1 MKKVLIL
8 GIIGIIT
15 ISIIGC
21 NVNSSTQNSK
31 ANYESNNISTETTT
45 SDENSDN
52 KAATTTSQDNSDNK
66 AATTGDTTITINS
79 NETINEKI
87 AFENINDVN
96 IEISAAKVSIKAYD
110 GEEIKITG
118 KLSEKSKGMVINKKS
133 SKFEIIEKGYNVMG
147 SFKGDDDKSIID
159 VLIPSKFKGNLTFK
173 QGAGVADIEGLKVK
187 DIDIFGGAGKLKCN
201 GVKFDKLNLNSGV
214 GEVDLNLNEKCGD
227 IEINGDV
234 GETNIKMAEVGGN
247 LKYRG
252 GVGSVNI
259 TIPKNSPVKFD
270 VEKGVGSCKIDAKT
284 SSEQTYTFDLKAGV
298 GSINIRN

>member
-1 MKKVLIL
+1 MKRVLVL
-8 GIIGIIT
+8 GIISIIT
-15 ISIIGC
+15 LSIIGC
-21 NVNSSTQNSK
+21 DVNPSTQNSK
-31 ANYESNNISTETTT
+31 SNYESNNISTEITT
-45 SDENSDN
+45 S
-52 KAATTTSQDNSDNK
+52 ADNSDNK
-66 AATTGDTTITINS
+66 AETTGDTSVTINS

-87 AFENINDVN
+87 AFEEINDVN

-118 KLSEKSKGMVINKKS
+118 KLSEKSKGMIINKKS
-133 SKFEIIEKGYNVMG
+133 SRFEIIEKGYNVIG
-147 SFKGDDDKSIID
+147 SFNSDDDKSIID

-173 QGAGVADIEGLKVK
+173 QGAGTADIEGLKVK
-187 DIDIFGGAGKLKCN
+187 DINIFGGAGKLQCN
-201 GVKFDKLNLNSGV
+201 EVKFDKLNLNSGV
-214 GEVDLNLNEKCGD
+214 GKVDLNLNEKCGD

-234 GETNIKMAEVGGN
+234 GETNINMAEVGGN

-270 VEKGVGSCKIDAKT
+270 VEKGLGGCKIDAKT
-284 SSEQTYTFDLKAGV
+284 SSEQTYTFDLKSGV

>member
-1 MKKVLIL
+1 MKRVLVL
-8 GIIGIIT
+8 GIISIIT
-15 ISIIGC
+15 LSIIGC
-21 NVNSSTQNSK
+21 DVNPSTQNSK
-31 ANYESNNISTETTT
+31 SNYESNNISTEITT
-45 SDENSDN
+45 S
-52 KAATTTSQDNSDNK
+52 TDNSDNK
-66 AATTGDTTITINS
+66 AATTGDTSVTINS

-87 AFENINDVN
+87 AFDEINDVN

-118 KLSEKSKGMVINKKS
+118 KLSEKSKGMIINKKS
-133 SKFEIIEKGYNVMG
+133 SRFEIIEKGYNVIG
-147 SFKGDDDKSIID
+147 SFNSNDDKYIID

-173 QGAGVADIEGLKVK
+173 QGAGTSDIEGLKVK
-187 DIDIFGGAGKLKCN
+187 DINIFGGAGKLQCN
-201 GVKFDKLNLNSGV
+201 EVKFDKLNLNSGV
-214 GEVDLNLNEKCGD
+214 GTVDLNLNEKCGD

-234 GETNIKMAEVGGN
+234 GETNINMAEVGGN

-270 VEKGVGSCKIDAKT
+270 VEKGLGSCKIDART
-284 SSEQTYTFDLKAGV
+284 SSEQTYTFDLKSGV